1 MKIRSILVATD
12 FSAYAAHAA
21 LRAGRLARELG
32 ATRAVLMH
40 VAPRLA
46 FSAGDR
52 ARAQRALRAELA
64 ATARGIRARTGAAF
78 GVRLA
83 QGNVVETLAKA
94 AARFDLLVLGA
105 QGRHPLRDFALGTT
119 AERLLRKVRRP
130 VLFVKARPAAPY
142 RDVLAP
148 VDFSPD
154 ADAALE
160 LARGLAP
167 QAQLSALHAFEVP
180 IEGKLRFAG
189 VAEDRV
195 LEYRRQA
202 RQRALADMRKLLAPL
217 GERSSALVVHGY
229 PPQVITR
236 TQGELGADLV
246 AIGKHGRSAL
256 EDLLL
261 GSVTLRTL
269 ASVACDVLVA
279 PALRG
284 RARRPRRR

>member
-1 MKIRSILVATD
+1 MRIRSILVATD

-21 LRAGRLARELG
+21 LRAGRLASELG
-32 ATRAVLMH
+32 VRRAVLMH
-40 VAPRLA
+40 VAPRFA

-52 ARAQRALRAELA
+52 ARALRALRAELA
-64 ATARGIRARTGAAF
+64 ATARAIRTRTGATF
-78 GVRLA
+78 DVRLA
-83 QGNVVETLAKA
+83 QGNVVEALARA

-119 AERLLRKVRRP
+119 AERLLRKIRCP

-142 RDVLAP
+142 RDVLVP

-154 ADAALE
+154 AEAAL
-160 LARGLAP
+160 ARARTLAP

-180 IEGKLRFAG
+180 IEGKLRSAG
-189 VAEDRV
+189 VAEGHV

-202 RQRALADMRKLLAPL
+202 RERALADMRKLLAPL
-217 GERSSALVVHGY
+217 GARTSALVVHGY
-229 PPQVITR
+229 PPRVIAR

-269 ASVACDVLVA
+269 ASVGCDVLVV
-279 PALRG
+279 PARRRG
-284 RARRPRRR
+284 RAPKA